1 MRPKGSAVVKTGHG
15 FIHLGG
21 LFVLSRRLQLWFL
34 EFRGLLFEINVRA
47 FLTSLRRDN
56 GLLKDLM
63 MATNWG
69 QLRES
74 CSGGYGFNCK
84 RPLGQLSSPAFR
96 PSRSFALSSP
106 PPFHVRSLQFSP
118 WVTEGGAMKGGQCRS
133 FWQGRANS
141 ASSAVEKGERE
152 RGRKRKRE
160 KKGKADSARQSRVRE
175 DRQCETT
182 QTPPREQSDAIVLSQ
197 NGLSRLCLYQHL
209 HVSYI
214 HTCAFRK

>member
-1 MRPKGSAVVKTGHG
+1 MVKTGHG

-21 LFVLSRRLQLWFL
+21 LFVLSRRFQLWFL

-96 PSRSFALSSP
+96 PTRSFALSSTP
-106 PPFHVRSLQFSP
+106 LFHVRNLQFSP
-118 WVTEGGAMKGGQCRS
+118 WIAEGRGSERWTVQELLARESEQCK
-133 FWQGRANS
+133 QCG
-141 ASSAVEKGERE
+141 RE
-152 RGRKRKRE
+152 R
-160 KKGKADSARQSRVRE
+160 
-175 DRQCETT
+175 
-182 QTPPREQSDAIVLSQ
+182 
-197 NGLSRLCLYQHL
+197 
-209 HVSYI
+209 
-214 HTCAFRK
+214 